1 MALKKDQAGGG
12 RKMTAAEAGQRG
24 GEATREKH
32 RGSSF
37 YSEIGR
43 RGGNIVSRDR
53 KHMSEIGKRGGRAK
67 GHDRTQA

>member
-1 MALKKDQAGGG
+1 MALQKEQTTGGH
-12 RKMTAAEAGQRG
+12 KMTAAEAGRRG

-37 YSEIGR
+37 YAEIGR
-43 RGGNIVSRDR
+43 RGGEVVSRNR

-67 GHDRTQA
+67 SRDRGQA